1 MISVKKLLHDFSGK
15 WWRKKLQHSSS
26 CLIFGLNW
34 QSLAMLKC
42 GLTFRAFKTLI
53 MDSGWSI
60 NWITLKISL
69 KILEFYGAKYLL
81 KSFLSM
87 MIFSKYIFLWILA
100 LSVMLSYIFY
110 EHENL
115 KILYE
120 IMNSLI
126 FLHRLYLLNWPQQKF
141 NTKWDKC
148 NNFFLFKKAIAQILE
163 TLQKYKQLTNKSNQQ
178 VRRRGDKEKDMSF
191 CLKVQLSI
199 RFLKKN
205 AVKFEQ
211 ILYSK

>member
-1 MISVKKLLHDFSGK
+1 
-15 WWRKKLQHSSS
+15 
-26 CLIFGLNW
+26 
-34 QSLAMLKC
+34 
-42 GLTFRAFKTLI
+42 
-53 MDSGWSI
+53 
-60 NWITLKISL
+60 
-69 KILEFYGAKYLL
+69 
-81 KSFLSM
+81 
-87 MIFSKYIFLWILA
+87 
-100 LSVMLSYIFY
+100 MLSYIFY

-178 VRRRGDKEKDMSF
+178 VRRRGNKEKDMSF

-199 RFLKKN
+199 RFLKKMRSNSNKFFIANN
-205 AVKFEQ
+205 AVIKSCQLSIMSNFGPDHLFDIWEWW
-211 ILYSK
+211 ICFSGFSTLCLLLSMC

>member
-1 MISVKKLLHDFSGK
+1 
-15 WWRKKLQHSSS
+15 
-26 CLIFGLNW
+26 
-34 QSLAMLKC
+34 
-42 GLTFRAFKTLI
+42 
-53 MDSGWSI
+53 
-60 NWITLKISL
+60 
-69 KILEFYGAKYLL
+69 
-81 KSFLSM
+81 
-87 MIFSKYIFLWILA
+87 
-100 LSVMLSYIFY
+100 MLSYISY

>member
-1 MISVKKLLHDFSGK
+1 
-15 WWRKKLQHSSS
+15 
-26 CLIFGLNW
+26 
-34 QSLAMLKC
+34 
-42 GLTFRAFKTLI
+42 
-53 MDSGWSI
+53 
-60 NWITLKISL
+60 
-69 KILEFYGAKYLL
+69 
-81 KSFLSM
+81 
-87 MIFSKYIFLWILA
+87 
-100 LSVMLSYIFY
+100 MLSYIFY

-205 AVKFEQ
+205 AVKFKQ
-211 ILYSK
+211 ILYSKCCYQIMSNVNQVNFGPDHLLDIW